1 MSEEELKRQYE
12 EEKALHDKYTAEKVA
27 FESSKPVE
35 AAATSEQFSPD
46 FVPGMPTTNQLVG
59 TLAGL
64 DVLESPVRAGVSEF
78 AKGPY
83 IKGNTAEKLKLVGK
97 SLGAASQQFGKNIQE
112 PMTAPRQAPSY
123 EEIINRELRTNVIP
137 NVLTSEK
144 EKGAISGTGGLALEA
159 AMPSVSYGLGKS
171 VTSIPSIGGKI
182 TDFLSKSKSALKNVE
197 RNQLA
202 KVMAKFETQAQ
213 FANSKIDPDQ
223 VAAHLVDAEVTKHA
237 ANPDKMLEALTGEKV
252 TKYEEVAPGLSK
264 EVKGFGEG
272 IIARKSKAM
281 KSEVVD
287 IANKAGVE
295 TQVPAFAL
303 RNKLKQKSLMQDPL
317 SGRRFSPEDI
327 DQRSKIIDEVLKPL
341 EEEIVPGI
349 PMEAFR
355 PPPKEVLPPVVPLES
370 PDLLPMSQMEA
381 GVPPVFLPKEPVAPQ
396 SYAGIASKEAL
407 AKYDS
412 AISDWESEVA
422 KLQKEHQ
429 AELASGRK
437 YDETV
442 MDTKIKQAADRF
454 TEKAK
459 RNKAYNK
466 EIIEADAEWQQHL
479 EDAMKKKVFNKPRH
493 WSLQDMMEL
502 RTNIGKRLSSAEF
515 HSDKPLTME
524 KEVLEEIYHNLREE
538 ITVISSLKLW

>member
-1 MSEEELKRQYE
+1 
-12 EEKALHDKYTAEKVA
+12 
-27 FESSKPVE
+27 
-35 AAATSEQFSPD
+35 
-46 FVPGMPTTNQLVG
+46 
-59 TLAGL
+59 
-64 DVLESPVRAGVSEF
+64 
-78 AKGPY
+78 
-83 IKGNTAEKLKLVGK
+83 
-97 SLGAASQQFGKNIQE
+97 
-112 PMTAPRQAPSY
+112 
-123 EEIINRELRTNVIP
+123 
-137 NVLTSEK
+137 
-144 EKGAISGTGGLALEA
+144 
-159 AMPSVSYGLGKS
+159 
-171 VTSIPSIGGKI
+171 
-182 TDFLSKSKSALKNVE
+182 
-197 RNQLA
+197 
-202 KVMAKFETQAQ
+202 
-213 FANSKIDPDQ
+213 
-223 VAAHLVDAEVTKHA
+223 
-237 ANPDKMLEALTGEKV
+237 
-252 TKYEEVAPGLSK
+252 
-264 EVKGFGEG
+264 
-272 IIARKSKAM
+272 
-281 KSEVVD
+281 
-287 IANKAGVE
+287 
-295 TQVPAFAL
+295 
-303 RNKLKQKSLMQDPL
+303 MQDPL

-355 PPPKEVLPPVVPLES
+355 PHPKEVLPPVVPLES
-370 PDLLPMSQMEA
+370 PDLLPMSQMET

-396 SYAGIASKEAL
+396 PYAGIASKEAL

-538 ITVISSLKLW
+538 ITTSISGLPTSIKGAGGKALDAAEYYDIQSNAIRRMLEGAEVLKGAALNKYKKPDAIANVMALMTGAGVAGGVGLGTHLAGGNLSIPATLLGTAGAGIAYRNVKAGAPQMLARGAKTTRSGIELMQKYHS